1 MGFRFH
7 FLFFGFCL
15 HCVLCQALPPLPCCC
30 LHPLCVISNNKKINK
45 RGLYRTVDVFIPLY
59 IRISHSTAVYG
70 ARMRWAHQSWLNN
83 ISCFEEVSE
92 VCACSLEAA
101 EFSFEHEQCVFV
113 YVCVCD
119 VLKWTQLKNSFQLQ
133 SCGFVP
139 LPSCTSGVHYVWRH
153 FVIFFFFPP
162 LIVESTDVK
171 RPLKHDI
178 ATSAFSRSDKVSKS
192 LSMRSRQIL
201 GASLSQYPTI
211 QRIDIPDMVYCYHM
225 ESK

>member
-101 EFSFEHEQCVFV
+101 EFSFEHEKCVFV
-113 YVCVCD
+113 YVCVC
-119 VLKWTQLKNSFQLQ
+119 VMSWNEHNWKIPSSCNRVVSFLCPHAPVVCTM
-133 SCGFVP
+133 CGAI
-139 LPSCTSGVHYVWRH
+139 LS
-153 FVIFFFFPP
+153 FFFSSP
-162 LIVESTDVK
+162 LS
-171 RPLKHDI
+171 
-178 ATSAFSRSDKVSKS
+178 
-192 LSMRSRQIL
+192 
-201 GASLSQYPTI
+201 
-211 QRIDIPDMVYCYHM
+211 
-225 ESK
+225 